1 MNKTAMWTIHAPGTC
16 HDRPNQANR
25 SNAGGNGSSATMMN
39 RDALTGMLTAKG
51 GLSADE
57 IESKVQAIISLQF
70 FLSFNLREPLPF
82 GIVLSRHDIRPRY
95 RPARVSP
102 PSLFGILPE
111 MYVALSH
118 IQLPRMDF
126 LRFYAYVPRL
136 HMEQTFLESFGICL
150 VLENLLLSFIAN
162 IYRLFRKLPDKWIE
176 FHDCILQCKSASRWR
191 TWTLKAVLL
200 LLAILM
206 FSFEPLTY
214 SPTTEPT
221 FESTSSGITFEC
233 VTAEAASNESFYA
246 CPAPTDFADHTPR
259 PMGTWDSDS
268 FPIALDTCGASRTLT
283 PCLSD
288 LIDAQPYQVSIDGIG
303 SGSINHVGRVCW
315 TIADDSGNLVTLED
329 DEAYCC
335 PDVPYRLLCPH
346 SWARTQDNRCFAN
359 GETEGDQASMMQ
371 MAPNGGDTLWFG
383 IAVVLK

>member
-1 MNKTAMWTIHAPGTC
+1 
-16 HDRPNQANR
+16 
-25 SNAGGNGSSATMMN
+25 MMN
-39 RDALTGMLTAKG
+39 RDALTAMLTAKG

-57 IESKVQAIISLQF
+57 IESKLQF
-70 FLSFNLREPLPF
+70 FLSFNLKEPLPF

-102 PSLFGILPE
+102 SPFGILPE

-118 IQLPRMDF
+118 IQLRMDF
-126 LRFYAYVPRL
+126 LRFYAHVPRL
-136 HMEQTFLESFGICL
+136 HLEQTFLKSFGICL
-150 VLENLLLSFIAN
+150 VLENLLLSLMAN
-162 IYRLFRKLPDKWIE
+162 IYRLFRKPPDKWIE
-176 FHDCILQCKSASRWR
+176 FQCKSTSRWR

-200 LLAILM
+200 FLAILT
-206 FSFEPLTY
+206 FSLKPLTY
-214 SPTTEPT
+214 SPTTEST

-268 FPIALDTCGASRTLT
+268 FPIALDTCASRTLT

-288 LIDAQPYQVSIDGIG
+288 LIDAQPYQASINGIG
-303 SGSINHVGRVCW
+303 SGSITHVGRVRW

-346 SWARTQDNRCFAN
+346 
-359 GETEGDQASMMQ
+359 
-371 MAPNGGDTLWFG
+371 
-383 IAVVLK
+383 